1 MYFMAREK
9 TYNGVLGRWERLNQM
24 METNKEDLPI
34 LEPGR
39 QEFAKVLTAAR
50 EAAQRQAVHTAG
62 KQDASKQL
70 KDFITEGERMATM
83 LTQGLKTRYGI
94 RSEKLAE
101 FGVQP
106 FRGRPRKAKPEPEA
120 PAPPKPGDPTPA
132 PSDPTA

>member
-1 MYFMAREK
+1 MAREK

-24 METNKEDLPI
+24 MEANKEDLPI

-39 QEFAKVLTAAR
+39 QEFAKVVAAAKD
-50 EAAQRQAVHTAG
+50 AAQRQAVHTAG

-70 KDFITEGERMATM
+70 KELITEGERMATM

-101 FGVQP
+101 FGMQP
-106 FRGRPRKAKPEPEA
+106 FRGRPRKAKPEPET
-120 PAPPKPGDPTPA
+120 PKPVDPTPA